1 MTVKHDDIGRETLNR
16 MSAVDAYNR
25 WIIGEIMPW
34 LGETVLEVGS
44 GIGNM
49 SQFFTVAKRLI
60 LTDIRDEYLD
70 TLAERFRD
78 HPAVTCEHY
87 DLEGSAAHLRNR
99 GVDTVI
105 ALNVLEHIR
114 DDGHALGEIAS
125 LLVPGGRVILQLPA
139 HPLLYG
145 SLDINLDHF
154 RRYTISGIRTKF
166 KAAGLEPEKCWR
178 FNMFGAF
185 GWFLS
190 SRVLRREILPTGQL
204 SLFNRLTP
212 AFVALERVLPVP
224 FGLSIMA
231 IGVKRG

>member
-1 MTVKHDDIGRETLNR
+1 MSSQHDDIGRETLCR

-34 LGETVLEVGS
+34 IGETVLEVGS

-49 SQFFTVAKRLI
+49 SQFFTASKRLI
-60 LTDIRDEYLD
+60 LTDIQDEYLD
-70 TLAERFRD
+70 ALAERFRD
-78 HPAVTCEHY
+78 HPNVTCERY
-87 DLEGSAAHLRNR
+87 DLEGSASHLRNR

-114 DDGHALGEIAS
+114 DDGHALGKMAS
-125 LLVPGGRVILQLPA
+125 LLIPGGRVILQLPA

-154 RRYTISGIRTKF
+154 RRYTMSGIRTKL
-166 KAAGLEPEKCWR
+166 KAAGLEPEKCWK
-178 FNMFGAF
+178 FNMFGAL

-190 SRVLRREILPTGQL
+190 SRMLRREILPTGQL

-212 AFVALERVLPVP
+212 AFVALERILPVP